1 MTIEKKN
8 EIWEGTM
15 AHAPPFGSLS
25 YGSFTKVRLSNS
37 AVKILE
43 KLQRK
48 KTINGAMNRADAET

>member
-1 MTIEKKN
+1 
-8 EIWEGTM
+8 M

-48 KTINGAMNRADAET
+48 KTINGALNRADAET